1 MMSFTTWKNVHNIP
15 LIERNR
21 LFNGMTPMKD
31 MEEKEKVVHMLL
43 NGEWLIP
50 ELWNNSYFLLDAFLP
65 QFFLSKY
72 AFLIN

>member
-1 MMSFTTWKNVHNIP
+1 
-15 LIERNR
+15 
-21 LFNGMTPMKD
+21 MTPMKD

>member
-1 MMSFTTWKNVHNIP
+1 
-15 LIERNR
+15 
-21 LFNGMTPMKD
+21 MTPMKD

-50 ELWNNSYFLLDAFLP
+50 ELWNSSYFLLDAFLS